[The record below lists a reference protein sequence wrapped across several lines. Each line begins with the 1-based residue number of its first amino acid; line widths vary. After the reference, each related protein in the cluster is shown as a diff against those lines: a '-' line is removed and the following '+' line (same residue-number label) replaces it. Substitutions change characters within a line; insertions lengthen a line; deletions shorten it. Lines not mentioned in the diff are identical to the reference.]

1 MALGRLLLLFC
12 LCAAT
17 WRQATG
23 LGCGGAAR
31 AAAARP
37 RLGAAAGADSGP
49 GVDSL
54 WAAGLEPGRGGDEG
68 ATRVKRAPL
77 PPTSVAAAED
87 DVVAAAAATATATAA
102 SGLLAANPNA
112 DDLYVE
118 YGMIDETLIDRS
130 IEKAV
135 QQIIEEGLGGGDK
148 KAPEPTPVEKFQQMY
163 LDIKARKKG
172 QTQTQPA
179 PGSPA
184 LDAAVMLEALLGGE
198 QAKDPFDERKVMM
211 KLRTM
216 LDTQD
221 FSDLF
226 KDPTIGDWL

>member
-1 MALGRLLLLFC
+1 
-12 LCAAT
+12 
-17 WRQATG
+17 
-23 LGCGGAAR
+23 
-31 AAAARP
+31 
-37 RLGAAAGADSGP
+37 
-49 GVDSL
+49 
-54 WAAGLEPGRGGDEG
+54 
-68 ATRVKRAPL
+68 
-77 PPTSVAAAED
+77 
-87 DVVAAAAATATATAA
+87 
-102 SGLLAANPNA
+102 
-112 DDLYVE
+112 
-118 YGMIDETLIDRS
+118 MIDEALIDRS

-148 KAPEPTPVEKFQQMY
+148 KATEPTPVEKFQQMY